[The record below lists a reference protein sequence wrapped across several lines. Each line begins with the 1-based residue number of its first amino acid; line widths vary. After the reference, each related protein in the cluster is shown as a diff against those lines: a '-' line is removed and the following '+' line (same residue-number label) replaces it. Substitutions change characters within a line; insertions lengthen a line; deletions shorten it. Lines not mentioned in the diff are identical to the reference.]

1 MKKLVLLMA
10 VAGLFA
16 VSCKKQEVQNDNNT
30 MSDSMSTGSMSDSA
44 GTMNTMPMDTTA
56 TVRDSSMNQNNTS
69 PQGSQ
74 GAQGTQGT
82 QGTQG
87 QGSQGSQGGAQG
99 AQNGRATQNSTT
111 NAANSAPTASES
123 GTR

>member
-16 VSCKKQEVQNDNNT
+16 VSCKKQEVQNGNNT
-30 MSDSMSTGSMSDSA
+30 MSDSMNTKSMSDSA

-56 TVRDSSMNQNNTS
+56 TVRDSSINQNNTS
-69 PQGSQ
+69 P
-74 GAQGTQGT
+74 QGT